1 MILAFKVLIEKKVSK
16 QIEGLIGDTKD
27 RIIDALRELES
38 GFSARLDIKKLK
50 GTKNHYRV
58 RVGDYRIL
66 FVLESNITYVYDVSH
81 RRNVY
86 K

>member
-1 MILAFKVLIEKKVSK
+1 LVFRIFIERNANK
-16 QIEGLIGDTKD
+16 QIERLDGDTKG
-27 RIIDALRELES
+27 RVMDALKELEK

-50 GTKNHYRV
+50 GTKDHYRI

-66 FVLESNITYVYDVSH
+66 FVLESNVTFVYDISH

>member
-1 MILAFKVLIEKKVSK
+1 MVFKVLIEKKASK
-16 QIEGLIGDTKD
+16 QIESLSGDIRN
-27 RIIDALRELES
+27 RIIDALKELEK

-50 GTKNHYRV
+50 GTKNHYRI

>member
-1 MILAFKVLIEKKVSK
+1 LVFKVLIEKKASK
-16 QIEGLIGDTKD
+16 QIESLSGDIRN
-27 RIIDALRELES
+27 RIIDALKELEK

-50 GTKNHYRV
+50 GTKNHYRI

>member
-1 MILAFKVLIEKKVSK
+1 MFKVFLEKKAGR
-16 QIEGLIGDTKD
+16 QIEGLSKELKT
-27 RIIDALRELES
+27 RIIWTLKELEK

-50 GTKNHYRV
+50 GTKNHYRI
-58 RVGDYRIL
+58 RVGNYRIL
-66 FVLESNITYVYDVSH
+66 FAVESTTIYVYDISH

>member
-1 MILAFKVLIEKKVSK
+1 MAFKVLIEKKASK
-16 QIEGLIGDTKD
+16 QIEGLSADTKG

-50 GTKNHYRV
+50 GTKNHYRI
-58 RVGDYRIL
+58 RVGNYRIL
-66 FVLESNITYVYDVSH
+66 FICETNIAYVYDISH
-81 RRNVY
+81 RRSVY